1 MTTPPCVGPEK
12 KAKIKI
18 SKARAQEFNQAAL
31 RVMKKHRVF
40 VNDLYA
46 LIESERGKYQLGE
59 NNVHYNEAGRDL
71 LAAQVAK
78 VIKEQLSQ

>member
-1 MTTPPCVGPEK
+1 
-12 KAKIKI
+12 
-18 SKARAQEFNQAAL
+18 
-31 RVMKKHRVF
+31 MKKHGVF

-46 LIESERGKYQLGE
+46 LIESEREKYQLGE